1 MKKLF
6 SIRKMKKMMLLL
18 FLIPMFLLQ
27 AIQSSH
33 FLRVLNEEMAQN
45 GREILSL
52 HQNALDDDISRIA
65 NSISSYWALD
75 YSHSK
80 LLYHQSDFNAYQY
93 SYNVLKEYRSLMSL
107 EPSIGA
113 LLLISQAN
121 HMVRGAYNDSM
132 ISYGEKDVLQAFAQN
147 LTVCWDCAGFQSWE
161 PVQIGQQFYLA
172 RLFRNQTAGT
182 LCFIP
187 LDQTLQTNL
196 SPHDS
201 SENFLFFADREGVPL
216 TLDPVGKEV
225 TLQPH
230 QKKAYFSGNYFI
242 VQSYSPTSN
251 MYLVFA
257 ESSPINLRKINVLSI
272 FILGASALVL
282 LLLPLFFLLLKRWY
296 LHPMEQME
304 TALQKIRQ
312 GQMDVRFQEDQKVEE
327 LQHLSTSFN
336 QMMDRVK
343 QMKIAAYE
351 KELQYRYAQ
360 LQYLQLQI
368 RPHFFLNILKSLY
381 GMAQGRNYEKIQTA
395 ILMISDHVRYIF
407 HDNQDM
413 VPLQTE
419 LHHVE
424 NYIQMQHYIT
434 SQSIELHM
442 EIEPGLEGAQV
453 PALCLQTF
461 VENSCKYATVP
472 GRRLEIFLKCATSP
486 PRRVAGWMPSSRTTA
501 PVSRKSCFGN
511 SMGRY
516 PFNTGRITLA
526 CPISGKGF
534 NCSMEGTAALPAAI
548 WSPAL
553 NLNLFSP
560 CSAKDLQQPR
570 RQRNMKVLVVD
581 DQPDV
586 VAGILDGVNWRAL
599 HVEKAYSALS
609 AAEAKDLL
617 LREKI
622 DILLCDIEMPG
633 ESGLSLVAWLQKQDR
648 ESKCIF
654 LTAHADFPYAQK
666 ALQLG
671 AVDYLLQPASYENI
685 EAAIWRAAEQL
696 QEEGLSQV
704 YEALGKSVERETLN
718 FRRNVLREYLLEIRR
733 GPQKV
738 AEKAAAFGFLAS
750 SRAYRCTLIAVQEPG
765 KNQID
770 DFLLYGI
777 QNVLEELLQ
786 ACTEQVTV
794 LFLEQKIYLA
804 ILALADNPPE
814 GAEQSIEQGLETLC
828 RFGSREL
835 HIGLSCYCSKDCV
848 RFEGLP
854 QEYQQLRRQHRQNVA
869 CSCGLIL
876 PKKQSTSSLKPEFP
890 KWAGML
896 SQGLGDAVRSEI
908 HSYLNQL
915 NQEGGLT
922 PETLFQF
929 HEHFLPL
936 FLGAMQHWEKEQD
949 IFSKVDYD
957 AIMQAYASLP
967 QMLQF
972 VDFVTEYVENSA
984 SKGKCQGRSQIER
997 ILSYIQKNLTRNISR
1012 SEISKALYLNPEY
1025 LSRLFKREMGIGLA
1039 EYLIQE
1045 RMRLAQSLLKNTSF
1059 SISIIASRVGYVNFS
1074 HFAKVFKQEFGVSPS
1089 EYRKICDPQGK

>member
-1 MKKLF
+1 
-6 SIRKMKKMMLLL
+6 
-18 FLIPMFLLQ
+18 
-27 AIQSSH
+27 
-33 FLRVLNEEMAQN
+33 
-45 GREILSL
+45 
-52 HQNALDDDISRIA
+52 
-65 NSISSYWALD
+65 
-75 YSHSK
+75 
-80 LLYHQSDFNAYQY
+80 
-93 SYNVLKEYRSLMSL
+93 
-107 EPSIGA
+107 
-113 LLLISQAN
+113 
-121 HMVRGAYNDSM
+121 
-132 ISYGEKDVLQAFAQN
+132 
-147 LTVCWDCAGFQSWE
+147 
-161 PVQIGQQFYLA
+161 
-172 RLFRNQTAGT
+172 
-182 LCFIP
+182 
-187 LDQTLQTNL
+187 
-196 SPHDS
+196 
-201 SENFLFFADREGVPL
+201 
-216 TLDPVGKEV
+216 
-225 TLQPH
+225 
-230 QKKAYFSGNYFI
+230 
-242 VQSYSPTSN
+242 
-251 MYLVFA
+251 
-257 ESSPINLRKINVLSI
+257 
-272 FILGASALVL
+272 
-282 LLLPLFFLLLKRWY
+282 
-296 LHPMEQME
+296 
-304 TALQKIRQ
+304 
-312 GQMDVRFQEDQKVEE
+312 
-327 LQHLSTSFN
+327 
-336 QMMDRVK
+336 
-343 QMKIAAYE
+343 MKI
-351 KELQYRYAQ
+351 
-360 LQYLQLQI
+360 
-368 RPHFFLNILKSLY
+368 
-381 GMAQGRNYEKIQTA
+381 
-395 ILMISDHVRYIF
+395 
-407 HDNQDM
+407 
-413 VPLQTE
+413 
-419 LHHVE
+419 
-424 NYIQMQHYIT
+424 
-434 SQSIELHM
+434 
-442 EIEPGLEGAQV
+442 
-453 PALCLQTF
+453 
-461 VENSCKYATVP
+461 
-472 GRRLEIFLKCATSP
+472 
-486 PRRVAGWMPSSRTTA
+486 
-501 PVSRKSCFGN
+501 
-511 SMGRY
+511 
-516 PFNTGRITLA
+516 
-526 CPISGKGF
+526 
-534 NCSMEGTAALPAAI
+534 
-548 WSPAL
+548 
-553 NLNLFSP
+553 
-560 CSAKDLQQPR
+560 
-570 RQRNMKVLVVD
+570 LVVD

-633 ESGLSLVAWLQKQDR
+633 ESGLSLVAWLQKQGR
-648 ESKCIF
+648 ETKCIF

-733 GPQKV
+733 GPKKV

-835 HIGLSCYCSKDCV
+835 HMGLSCYCSKDCV

-936 FLGAMQHWEKEQD
+936 FLGAMQHWEKDQD
-949 IFSKVDYD
+949 HFQQSGLRRHN
-957 AIMQAYASLP
+957 ASLRLP
-967 QMLQF
+967 SP
-972 VDFVTEYVENSA
+972 DVENSA

-1089 EYRKICDPQGK
+1089 EYRKMCDPQGK

>member
-1 MKKLF
+1 
-6 SIRKMKKMMLLL
+6 
-18 FLIPMFLLQ
+18 
-27 AIQSSH
+27 
-33 FLRVLNEEMAQN
+33 
-45 GREILSL
+45 
-52 HQNALDDDISRIA
+52 
-65 NSISSYWALD
+65 
-75 YSHSK
+75 
-80 LLYHQSDFNAYQY
+80 
-93 SYNVLKEYRSLMSL
+93 
-107 EPSIGA
+107 
-113 LLLISQAN
+113 
-121 HMVRGAYNDSM
+121 
-132 ISYGEKDVLQAFAQN
+132 
-147 LTVCWDCAGFQSWE
+147 
-161 PVQIGQQFYLA
+161 
-172 RLFRNQTAGT
+172 
-182 LCFIP
+182 
-187 LDQTLQTNL
+187 
-196 SPHDS
+196 
-201 SENFLFFADREGVPL
+201 
-216 TLDPVGKEV
+216 
-225 TLQPH
+225 
-230 QKKAYFSGNYFI
+230 
-242 VQSYSPTSN
+242 
-251 MYLVFA
+251 
-257 ESSPINLRKINVLSI
+257 
-272 FILGASALVL
+272 
-282 LLLPLFFLLLKRWY
+282 
-296 LHPMEQME
+296 
-304 TALQKIRQ
+304 
-312 GQMDVRFQEDQKVEE
+312 
-327 LQHLSTSFN
+327 
-336 QMMDRVK
+336 
-343 QMKIAAYE
+343 
-351 KELQYRYAQ
+351 
-360 LQYLQLQI
+360 
-368 RPHFFLNILKSLY
+368 
-381 GMAQGRNYEKIQTA
+381 
-395 ILMISDHVRYIF
+395 
-407 HDNQDM
+407 
-413 VPLQTE
+413 
-419 LHHVE
+419 
-424 NYIQMQHYIT
+424 
-434 SQSIELHM
+434 
-442 EIEPGLEGAQV
+442 
-453 PALCLQTF
+453 
-461 VENSCKYATVP
+461 
-472 GRRLEIFLKCATSP
+472 
-486 PRRVAGWMPSSRTTA
+486 
-501 PVSRKSCFGN
+501 
-511 SMGRY
+511 
-516 PFNTGRITLA
+516 
-526 CPISGKGF
+526 
-534 NCSMEGTAALPAAI
+534 
-548 WSPAL
+548 
-553 NLNLFSP
+553 
-560 CSAKDLQQPR
+560 
-570 RQRNMKVLVVD
+570 MKVLVVD

-648 ESKCIF
+648 ETKCIF

-738 AEKAAAFGFLAS
+738 AEKAAAFGGTS
-750 SRAYRCTLIAVQEPG
+750 
-765 KNQID
+765 
-770 DFLLYGI
+770 
-777 QNVLEELLQ
+777 
-786 ACTEQVTV
+786 
-794 LFLEQKIYLA
+794 
-804 ILALADNPPE
+804 
-814 GAEQSIEQGLETLC
+814 
-828 RFGSREL
+828 EL
-835 HIGLSCYCSKDCV
+835 HMGLSCYCSKDCV

-1089 EYRKICDPQGK
+1089 EYRKMCDSQGK

>member
-1 MKKLF
+1 
-6 SIRKMKKMMLLL
+6 
-18 FLIPMFLLQ
+18 
-27 AIQSSH
+27 
-33 FLRVLNEEMAQN
+33 
-45 GREILSL
+45 
-52 HQNALDDDISRIA
+52 
-65 NSISSYWALD
+65 
-75 YSHSK
+75 
-80 LLYHQSDFNAYQY
+80 
-93 SYNVLKEYRSLMSL
+93 
-107 EPSIGA
+107 
-113 LLLISQAN
+113 
-121 HMVRGAYNDSM
+121 
-132 ISYGEKDVLQAFAQN
+132 
-147 LTVCWDCAGFQSWE
+147 
-161 PVQIGQQFYLA
+161 
-172 RLFRNQTAGT
+172 
-182 LCFIP
+182 
-187 LDQTLQTNL
+187 
-196 SPHDS
+196 
-201 SENFLFFADREGVPL
+201 
-216 TLDPVGKEV
+216 
-225 TLQPH
+225 
-230 QKKAYFSGNYFI
+230 
-242 VQSYSPTSN
+242 
-251 MYLVFA
+251 
-257 ESSPINLRKINVLSI
+257 
-272 FILGASALVL
+272 
-282 LLLPLFFLLLKRWY
+282 
-296 LHPMEQME
+296 
-304 TALQKIRQ
+304 
-312 GQMDVRFQEDQKVEE
+312 
-327 LQHLSTSFN
+327 
-336 QMMDRVK
+336 
-343 QMKIAAYE
+343 MKI
-351 KELQYRYAQ
+351 
-360 LQYLQLQI
+360 
-368 RPHFFLNILKSLY
+368 
-381 GMAQGRNYEKIQTA
+381 
-395 ILMISDHVRYIF
+395 
-407 HDNQDM
+407 
-413 VPLQTE
+413 
-419 LHHVE
+419 
-424 NYIQMQHYIT
+424 
-434 SQSIELHM
+434 
-442 EIEPGLEGAQV
+442 
-453 PALCLQTF
+453 
-461 VENSCKYATVP
+461 
-472 GRRLEIFLKCATSP
+472 
-486 PRRVAGWMPSSRTTA
+486 
-501 PVSRKSCFGN
+501 
-511 SMGRY
+511 
-516 PFNTGRITLA
+516 
-526 CPISGKGF
+526 
-534 NCSMEGTAALPAAI
+534 
-548 WSPAL
+548 
-553 NLNLFSP
+553 
-560 CSAKDLQQPR
+560 
-570 RQRNMKVLVVD
+570 LVVD

-633 ESGLSLVAWLQKQDR
+633 ESGLSLVAWLQKQGR
-648 ESKCIF
+648 ETKCIF

-685 EAAIWRAAEQL
+685 EAAIRRAAEQL
-696 QEEGLSQV
+696 QEERLSQV

-733 GPQKV
+733 GPKKV

-835 HIGLSCYCSKDCV
+835 HMGLSCYCSKDCV

-936 FLGAMQHWEKEQD
+936 FLGAMQHWEKDQD

-997 ILSYIQKNLTRNISR
+997 ILSYIKNTLAALLFPSLMMNAFYVIMMRTYFTTNIPDAVIEAARIDGAGELRILSQVVMPM
-1012 SEISKALYLNPEY
+1012 SIPIIATLALLAGLAYWNDWLNGLYYISDD
-1025 LSRLFKREMGIGLA
+1025 RLFSIQVLLNRMLLDVQFLMSNSDAAKSLQQNEEFVLPSTGIRMAVAVMGALPILVVYPFFQKYFVKGIVIGA
-1039 EYLIQE
+1039 V
-1045 RMRLAQSLLKNTSF
+1045 K
-1059 SISIIASRVGYVNFS
+1059 G
-1074 HFAKVFKQEFGVSPS
+1074 
-1089 EYRKICDPQGK
+1089 